1 MAEDKKDVDE
11 LHEELKK
18 ALGEN
23 DQKGKEPD
31 EASLK
36 KPESDDKDK
45 KIVDEKDGK
54 ESEEISEEEISKL
67 SPRAQKRIRD
77 LAAQVS
83 ELAKKP
89 PVDEKK
95 PEEDAKKAEPDAED
109 FKNVDEFL
117 NAVEDEPSRELL
129 RKFYKVVKNETSI
142 ILSPLEKKNNEARF
156 DEEFSAY
163 GEIEGISD
171 YKNDLKKTF
180 MRDPNQSVK
189 ALVGEVLADI
199 SLHKIKP
206 IEKKPSEVN
215 RDGEVNL
222 DNLSLDEL
230 YALQESKNPI
240 K

>member
-1 MAEDKKDVDE
+1 MEKEKDVDE

-18 ALGEN
+18 ALGEK
-23 DQKGKEPD
+23 DQKPEEGD
-31 EASLK
+31 EASLE
-36 KPESDDKDK
+36 KPKSDDKDK

-54 ESEEISEEEISKL
+54 ETEELSEEEISKL
-67 SPRAQKRIRD
+67 TPRAQKRIRD
-77 LAAQVS
+77 LAEQVK

-89 PVDEKK
+89 AEEKK
-95 PEEDAKKAEPDAED
+95 PQEDAKKNDNDAED

-117 NAVEDEPSRELL
+117 NAVEDDDSRELL
-129 RKFYKVVKNETSI
+129 RKFYKVVKNETST
-142 ILSPLEKKNNEARF
+142 ILSPLEKKNNEAKF

-163 GEIEGISD
+163 EEIEGVSD
-171 YKNDLKKTF
+171 YKSDLKKTF
-180 MRDPNQSVK
+180 MRDPSQSVK

-215 RDGEVNL
+215 REGEVNL

-230 YALQESKNPI
+230 YALQESKRP